1 MLAMFWEAMLANRGG
16 DHTTEEGKLR
26 AKHTNSMDCLPIQGT
41 TRAYSISRV
50 QRECDPEVVKE
61 VMAGKL
67 SPNAALVKAA
77 QMPSARG

>member
-1 MLAMFWEAMLANRGG
+1 MAMFREAMLANRGG
-16 DHTTEEGKLR
+16 DHTTEEGKLQ
-26 AKHTNSMDCLPIQGT
+26 AKRNIITDCSPMSGT
-41 TRAYSISRV
+41 SRAYSISRV

-67 SPNAALVKAA
+67 SPDAALVKAA